1 MRFARVSE
9 SQKMVIIYQIIYWT
23 INVFYSI
30 HGERENSWM
39 NATLLKERERERGKL
54 KKWLFVTFVWYSL
67 TNLFKSEQ
75 IYKKVQKVV
84 NHFWSFYTLS
94 HTLFCTHTHIFSHSL
109 TCTHTHSHF
118 LSLSHSHTH
127 TQWVF
132 LSCWFILMA
141 NAVKEWAWLLFK
153 LKSKSHEF
161 DSVTCLPVAF
171 VRPLKFQLERSWT
184 VLFYRAALYRYFLP
198 L

>member
-127 TQWVF
+127 THSESFFLVGSFSWRMQW
-132 LSCWFILMA
+132 
-141 NAVKEWAWLLFK
+141 
-153 LKSKSHEF
+153 KSE
-161 DSVTCLPVAF
+161 LG
-171 VRPLKFQLERSWT
+171 
-184 VLFYRAALYRYFLP
+184 YFLNSSQRVASSTP
-198 L
+198 WLFFRRHLSGR

>member
-1 MRFARVSE
+1 MFV
-9 SQKMVIIYQIIYWT
+9 
-23 INVFYSI
+23 YSCY
-30 HGERENSWM
+30 GERENSWM

-94 HTLFCTHTHIFSHSL
+94 HTLFCTQNTHFSHSL
-109 TCTHTHSHF
+109 TCAHTHTFSLT
-118 LSLSHSHTH
+118 LSLAH

-132 LSCWFILMA
+132 LSCLSCWFILMA

-161 DSVTCLPVAF
+161 DSVTFLPAAF
-171 VRPLKFQLERSWT
+171 VRPLEFQLERSWT